1 MFVHILRRL
10 ATILQHSKQI
20 LALALANLCSVY
32 SFIMKVIPMD
42 EKQVIKLYG
51 TAQTQHCTRVHECNY
66 TWLKNGHGTHYDSES
81 SPERRLTG
89 STPTF

>member
-1 MFVHILRRL
+1 
-10 ATILQHSKQI
+10 
-20 LALALANLCSVY
+20 
-32 SFIMKVIPMD
+32 MD